1 VSGQVSAPPSERSSR
16 RRGGL
21 TPSWLPRGGPAA
33 GRPAAGGPAPRRRS
47 TAASRRTTR
56 TGLALISPALVFVIA
71 FALIPLGFGVYI
83 SLTNWPLVGAY
94 HFIGL
99 ANYTALVHNSVFLQ
113 SIRFTLEYTGIVTLP
128 ILIFGY
134 ALAVFVRANR
144 PGSTVFRTMI
154 FLPYIVGLV
163 AESFMAVV
171 ELQPDSGTVNFVLAK
186 FGIVKASTAWLVHTG
201 LALTAISVL
210 VIWFASGLTMML
222 LMAGMQGVPV
232 ELYESARV
240 DGASWWSAERRITIP
255 LLRRSIALSLIISV
269 VYSFLAFNQFFIMT
283 DGGPGTSTESVVMAI
298 YQTAFADFNVGLA
311 SAMSVVLIIVV
322 GLITFIQFRFL
333 QGEGD

>member
-1 VSGQVSAPPSERSSR
+1 VTTKTADAPPAEHTLR
-16 RRGGL
+16 RR
-21 TPSWLPRGGPAA
+21 
-33 GRPAAGGPAPRRRS
+33 RP
-47 TAASRRTTR
+47 TAEARRTTR
-56 TGLALISPALVFVIA
+56 TGLVLVSPALLFVSV
-71 FALIPLGFGVYI
+71 FALFPLGFGVYI

-99 ANYTALVHNSVFLQ
+99 ANYQAMVHNSVFLQ
-113 SIRFTLEYTGIVTLP
+113 SILFTLKYTAIVTIP
-128 ILIFGY
+128 IFVFGY

-201 LALTAISVL
+201 LALTAISIL
-210 VIWFASGLTMML
+210 VIWFAAGLTMML
-222 LMAGMQGVPV
+222 LMAGMQGIPT

-240 DGASWWSAERRITIP
+240 DGASWWSAEWSITVP

-283 DGGPGTSTESVVMAI
+283 NGGPGTSTVSVVMAI
-298 YQTAFADFNVGLA
+298 YDTAFAQMDVGLA
-311 SAMSVVLIIVV
+311 SAMSVALIVVV
-322 GLITFIQFRFL
+322 GLITFVQFRFL
-333 QGEGD
+333 QGDGD

>member
-1 VSGQVSAPPSERSSR
+1 MLV
-16 RRGGL
+16 
-21 TPSWLPRGGPAA
+21 
-33 GRPAAGGPAPRRRS
+33 
-47 TAASRRTTR
+47 
-56 TGLALISPALVFVIA
+56 SPAILFVTA

-83 SLTNWPLVGAY
+83 SLTNWPLVGSY

-113 SIRFTLEYTGIVTLP
+113 SVLFTLKYTAIVTVP
-128 ILIFGY
+128 IFVLGY

-144 PGSTVFRTMI
+144 RGATVIRTMI
-154 FLPYIVGLV
+154 FVPYIVGLV

-210 VIWFASGLTMML
+210 VIWFAAGLTMML
-222 LMAGMQGVPV
+222 LMAGMQSVPV
-232 ELYESARV
+232 DLYESARV
-240 DGASWWSAERRITIP
+240 DGASWWSAERRITVP

-311 SAMSVVLIIVV
+311 SAMSVVLIVVV
-322 GLITFIQFRFL
+322 GLITFVQFRFL
-333 QGEGD
+333 QGDAD

>member
-21 TPSWLPRGGPAA
+21 THGWLPRGGPAA
-33 GRPAAGGPAPRRRS
+33 GRPAAGGPAPPRRS

-56 TGLALISPALVFVIA
+56 TGLLLMSPALLFVTA

-83 SLTNWPLVGAY
+83 SLTNWPLVGPY
-94 HFIGL
+94 HLIGL
-99 ANYTALVHNSVFLQ
+99 ANYSALVHNSVFLQ
-113 SIRFTLEYTGIVTLP
+113 SIRFTLEYTAIVTLP

-210 VIWFASGLTMML
+210 VIWFAAGLTMML
-222 LMAGMQGVPV
+222 LMAGMQGIPV

-240 DGASWWSAERRITIP
+240 DGASWWSAERRITLP

-311 SAMSVVLIIVV
+311 SAMSIVLIIVV
-322 GLITFIQFRFL
+322 GLITFVQFRYL
-333 QGEGD
+333 QGDED

>member
-1 VSGQVSAPPSERSSR
+1 MLV
-16 RRGGL
+16 
-21 TPSWLPRGGPAA
+21 
-33 GRPAAGGPAPRRRS
+33 
-47 TAASRRTTR
+47 
-56 TGLALISPALVFVIA
+56 SPAILFVTA

-83 SLTNWPLVGAY
+83 SLTNWPLVGSY

-113 SIRFTLEYTGIVTLP
+113 SVLFTLKYTAIVTVP
-128 ILIFGY
+128 IFVLGY
-134 ALAVFVRANR
+134 ALAMFVRANR
-144 PGSTVFRTMI
+144 RGATVFRTMI
-154 FLPYIVGLV
+154 FVPYIVGLV

-201 LALTAISVL
+201 LALTAISLL
-210 VIWFASGLTMML
+210 VIWFAAGLTMML
-222 LMAGMQGVPV
+222 LMAGMQSIPV

-240 DGASWWSAERRITIP
+240 DGASRWSTERRITVP

-311 SAMSVVLIIVV
+311 SAMSVVLIVVV
-322 GLITFIQFRFL
+322 GLITFVQFRFL
-333 QGEGD
+333 QGDAD